1 MLLWVIGVIVL
12 FNVGLLYGL
21 WLWYKKQEA
30 NSFGLHLVICENCES
45 AVIAPQEVESFE
57 NCENCC
63 TCEIHGHEV
72 RCDTCGKIHRV
83 NFRVTGISFCDGIG
97 CKERYDRRIL
107 AELEVEEKLMKKEK
121 RNKVI
126 RK

>member
-1 MLLWVIGVIVL
+1 MLFWVVGVIVL
-12 FNVGLLYGL
+12 FNVGMLYGL
-21 WLWYKKQEA
+21 WLWYRKQEA

-45 AVIAPQEVESFE
+45 AVIAPYYVESFE

-63 TCEIHGHEV
+63 TCEVHGHEV
-72 RCDTCGKIHRV
+72 KCKTCGKLHWV
-83 NFRVTGISFCDGIG
+83 NKNISGIAFCDGIG
-97 CKERYDRRIL
+97 CEDKFRRR
-107 AELEVEEKLMKKEK
+107 ELKREKEEKLARKEK